1 MIVDPRRSRCP
12 PLLPVIIAQQPL
24 QHRGALPK
32 TRFWAQAYYVREPAR
47 WQALVEL
54 GRPNALATYPC
65 DLSADQTPK
74 DCCVRTPEPPAARR
88 RRPAGRPRHGLIGPG
103 AHGRAAVASVI
114 RRNGRGDTPGSR

>member
-24 QHRGALPK
+24 KHRGALPQA
-32 TRFWAQAYYVREPAR
+32 RSWAQAYHVREPAR

-54 GRPNALATYPC
+54 GQPDALATYPR

-74 DCCVRTPEPPAARR
+74 DCCVRTPEPPPRDVVDP
-88 RRPAGRPRHGLIGPG
+88 PAGLATG
-103 AHGRAAVASVI
+103 
-114 RRNGRGDTPGSR
+114 